1 MLGNQGKACSGK
13 SQIIGFAGGGT
24 DDVVQFVIDGH
35 DIGIFGQKRRKD
47 FANQAVGMGIGIANA
62 QYGAFLLMEGR
73 NSF

>member
-1 MLGNQGKACSGK
+1 MQVG
-13 SQIIGFAGGGT
+13 IGLVKGEFR
-24 DDVVQFVIDGH
+24 H